1 MAPYSA
7 TETHNNRVTA
17 DSWIAFTPHRR
28 RVTAILE
35 KLGSN
40 SQSAQRRLCVVGA
53 GNLNDV
59 ELSQLQRI
67 YAHIELID
75 IDLAALER
83 GLRRQMVA
91 PDSPSITLRGVDV
104 LGLSDGMSDDDVL
117 DALASGKAVA
127 AISSSVGRY
136 CDVVAGTA
144 LISQLAI
151 AVKKLVLASL
161 TRPGGVV
168 AHVSDL
174 ARRSDARGREIYSEA
189 EIVESHMKT
198 GASGDFFAGTN
209 PAMLLQV
216 GLGGVLTDGSFWMD
230 GGQPLFWVW
239 CITST
244 EQQHLDDGCL
254 VAYALTWRVTR
265 QPVDPRLLGETPM
278 HSHNDRDEL

>member
-1 MAPYSA
+1 MLKFRLFVPRHRERCNQESTGRSLSAPAAVAVCPMCAHLLFVTAPLVAATNMAPYSA

-83 GLRRQMVA
+83 GLRKQMVA

-104 LGLSDGMSDDDVL
+104 LGLSDG
-117 DALASGKAVA
+117 AHHA
-127 AISSSVGRY
+127 
-136 CDVVAGTA
+136 CTA
-144 LISQLAI
+144 MIVQRKMIVQRELI
-151 AVKKLVLASL
+151 V
-161 TRPGGVV
+161 
-168 AHVSDL
+168 
-174 ARRSDARGREIYSEA
+174 
-189 EIVESHMKT
+189 
-198 GASGDFFAGTN
+198 
-209 PAMLLQV
+209 
-216 GLGGVLTDGSFWMD
+216 
-230 GGQPLFWVW
+230 
-239 CITST
+239 
-244 EQQHLDDGCL
+244 
-254 VAYALTWRVTR
+254 
-265 QPVDPRLLGETPM
+265 
-278 HSHNDRDEL
+278 